1 MPRLRTP
8 SPALCVALLALFVAL
23 GGTTWAAMSLP
34 PNSVGTRQLMK
45 SAVNGQKV
53 RDHSLTGADIAL
65 STLGAVPSARSA
77 AHATSADS
85 AAHAA
90 SADLAT
96 HATAADVAGVAYS
109 THFETGI
116 NLPTALTPVASLNL
130 PAGSYV
136 LSAKGQ
142 IDTFH
147 NDQIVE
153 CDLIAGS
160 DVDRSFGQG
169 GDNHQSQILGSS
181 LVHSFATAGTVNLS
195 CSAFN
200 GATLSQ
206 VRVTAVTVGSIS
218 SAS

>member
-1 MPRLRTP
+1 MPRLRPP

-23 GGTTWAAMSLP
+23 GGTTWAALLLP
-34 PNSVGTRQLMK
+34 LNSVGTRQLMT
-45 SAVNGQKV
+45 SAV
-53 RDHSLTGADIAL
+53 
-65 STLGAVPSARSA
+65 
-77 AHATSADS
+77 
-85 AAHAA
+85 
-90 SADLAT
+90 
-96 HATAADVAGVAYS
+96 
-109 THFETGI
+109 
-116 NLPTALTPVASLNL
+116 NL
-130 PAGSYV
+130 PAGSDV

-206 VRVTAVTVGSIS
+206 VRVTAVTVGSVS
-218 SAS
+218 SAP